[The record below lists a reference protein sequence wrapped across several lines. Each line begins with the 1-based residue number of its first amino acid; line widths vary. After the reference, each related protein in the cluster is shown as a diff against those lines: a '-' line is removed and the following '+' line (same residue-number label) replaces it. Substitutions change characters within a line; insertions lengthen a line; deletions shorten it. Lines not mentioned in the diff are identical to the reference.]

1 MAIAISLLA
10 ELARTRIADAQTLE
24 ANDRFDAG
32 FYLCG
37 YAVEL
42 ALKARICKTIGWG
55 GFPDHAS
62 ELKIF
67 RQFHSHDLD
76 MLLNLSGVEQAIRDE
91 LLSEWSVITTR
102 WKPEMRYDPLT
113 VSKAE
118 LQDAIGAAHRLVER
132 LL

>member
-1 MAIAISLLA
+1 MSGMPL
-10 ELARTRIADAQTLE
+10 
-24 ANDRFDAG
+24 
-32 FYLCG
+32 
-37 YAVEL
+37 
-42 ALKARICKTIGWG
+42 
-55 GFPDHAS
+55 
-62 ELKIF
+62 
-67 RQFHSHDLD
+67 